1 MRVGFVSLPLL
12 GHLNPMTA
20 LARKLQTRGNEVLF
34 IGVPDVEP
42 IVRAADLNFEP
53 YCAEE
58 YPAGSIAKL
67 YAQVAKLHGLDVLR
81 YQTREITPQF
91 LKAALERLPE
101 KFADTRVDALVLDAT
116 HVFLQLVPMRLGIPF
131 VQIWNT
137 LHLDL
142 SGATPASFFGWPHET
157 TSETLARNMEGLK
170 ELAGLLAPVRAI
182 ASSYAEKNGLKIDW
196 ERSQLDYL

>member
-67 YAQVAKLHGLDVLR
+67 YTPVAKLHGLDVLR
-81 YQTREITPQF
+81 
-91 LKAALERLPE
+91 
-101 KFADTRVDALVLDAT
+101 
-116 HVFLQLVPMRLGIPF
+116 
-131 VQIWNT
+131 
-137 LHLDL
+137 
-142 SGATPASFFGWPHET
+142 S
-157 TSETLARNMEGLK
+157 
-170 ELAGLLAPVRAI
+170 
-182 ASSYAEKNGLKIDW
+182 NG
-196 ERSQLDYL
+196 E